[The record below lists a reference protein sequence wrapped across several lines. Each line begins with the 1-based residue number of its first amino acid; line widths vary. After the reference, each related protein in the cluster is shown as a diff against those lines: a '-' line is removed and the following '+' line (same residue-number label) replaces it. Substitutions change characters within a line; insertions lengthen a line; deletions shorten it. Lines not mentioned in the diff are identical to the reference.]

1 MQVDR
6 LYAGEVGYL
15 AAAIKA
21 VADAKVGDTIT
32 LKKHGSREPLAG
44 YREVVPMVF
53 CGLFP
58 TDADQFGDLRE
69 ALGRLQL
76 NDAALSYEP
85 EVQPLDLQAPDF
97 GTPCTEGGQDIAVLH
112 VQALAAAAVLSRSP
126 CKAALGV
133 SSLGRELLREGRAA
147 DMLCCCAS
155 LWRPR
160 VLRSVRVKFPE

>member
-1 MQVDR
+1 MLQVDR

-15 AAAIKA
+15 AASIKA

-32 LKKHGSREPLAG
+32 LKKNGSKDALAG

-85 EVQPLDLQAPDF
+85 EVRL
-97 GTPCTEGGQDIAVLH
+97 AVTCLLCNSN
-112 VQALAAAAVLSRSP
+112 AL
-126 CKAALGV
+126 
-133 SSLGRELLREGRAA
+133 LLP
-147 DMLCCCAS
+147 AS
-155 LWRPR
+155 
-160 VLRSVRVKFPE
+160 V

>member
-1 MQVDR
+1 MLKPTGFVLQVDR

-15 AAAIKA
+15 AASIKA

-32 LKKHGSREPLAG
+32 LKKNGSKEALAG

-58 TDADQFGDLRE
+58 TDADQFSDLRE

-85 EVQPLDLQAPDF
+85 EVQLSLTSLPEDSHTILVFFVGVQPHLIIWMQSYPL
-97 GTPCTEGGQDIAVLH
+97 CIA
-112 VQALAAAAVLSRSP
+112 
-126 CKAALGV
+126 
-133 SSLGRELLREGRAA
+133 
-147 DMLCCCAS
+147 
-155 LWRPR
+155 
-160 VLRSVRVKFPE
+160 

>member
-85 EVQPLDLQAPDF
+85 EVQPHQSQQPHPRTWLVKMVACVCHWQ
-97 GTPCTEGGQDIAVLH
+97 CSLH
-112 VQALAAAAVLSRSP
+112 KHR
-126 CKAALGV
+126 
-133 SSLGRELLREGRAA
+133 
-147 DMLCCCAS
+147 
-155 LWRPR
+155 
-160 VLRSVRVKFPE
+160 

>member
-1 MQVDR
+1 M
-6 LYAGEVGYL
+6 GYL
-15 AAAIKA
+15 AASIKA

-32 LKKHGSREPLAG
+32 LKKNGSKEALAG

-85 EVQPLDLQAPDF
+85 EVSSYSAPSTHEMSLYQA
-97 GTPCTEGGQDIAVLH
+97 GSKE
-112 VQALAAAAVLSRSP
+112 ALAGYQEVVP
-126 CKAALGV
+126 
-133 SSLGRELLREGRAA
+133 
-147 DMLCCCAS
+147 MM
-155 LWRPR
+155 
-160 VLRSVRVKFPE
+160 F

>member
-1 MQVDR
+1 MMHVPVQVDR

-15 AAAIKA
+15 AASIKA

-32 LKKHGSREPLAG
+32 LKKHGASEPLAG

-85 EVQPLDLQAPDF
+85 EVSCCLLS
-97 GTPCTEGGQDIAVLH
+97 
-112 VQALAAAAVLSRSP
+112 VQSSEDCSGLCHAAALH
-126 CKAALGV
+126 
-133 SSLGRELLREGRAA
+133 EG
-147 DMLCCCAS
+147 
-155 LWRPR
+155 
-160 VLRSVRVKFPE
+160 FG

>member
-1 MQVDR
+1 MLQVDR

-15 AAAIKA
+15 AASIKA

-32 LKKHGSREPLAG
+32 LKKNGSKEALAG

-85 EVQPLDLQAPDF
+85 EVGISLACLPDESHLN
-97 GTPCTEGGQDIAVLH
+97 P
-112 VQALAAAAVLSRSP
+112 
-126 CKAALGV
+126 V
-133 SSLGRELLREGRAA
+133 SWCSAMLGRYMRSGSLCRVICTPAA
-147 DMLCCCAS
+147 S
-155 LWRPR
+155 YSR
-160 VLRSVRVKFPE
+160 VVISGAAFHSFRLQEMAKLKGAQ